1 MLTPSWGAD
10 GFDSYN
16 VQGVASH
23 HIAAGI
29 IGVLGGIFHLTVRPS
44 YGIYRALRIGN
55 IETVLAS
62 SIAVEAFGPTRYM
75 WDLGLY
81 NEATETIRLG
91 DGTLVYSVRRQS

>member
-1 MLTPSWGAD
+1 MAGAPTVLTPSWGAD

-62 SIAVEAFGPTRYM
+62 SIAVVA
-75 WDLGLY
+75 W
-81 NEATETIRLG
+81 
-91 DGTLVYSVRRQS
+91 